1 MTTAIRR
8 KIEMGILERTVDA
21 LLAAG
26 YRLGVSLE
34 RGFDHDNGML
44 LGSRDRAKI
53 IEEAFA
59 GDDCHIFAQPAEGP
73 LVEDHQVVSDG
84 WVYLVYGN
92 DGWDAISDYTTNLE
106 PVLKP
111 VLDYAESLAA

>member
-1 MTTAIRR
+1 MSVKARR
-8 KIEMGILERTVDA
+8 KLEMDILERTVD
-21 LLAAG
+21 LLLGAG

-34 RGFDHDNGML
+34 RGFDHDDGML

-59 GDDCHIFAQPAEGP
+59 GDECHIFAQPADGP

-92 DGWDAISDYTTNLE
+92 DGWDTISDFTTNLE
-106 PVLKP
+106 EVLAP
-111 VLDYAESLAA
+111 VLDYSESLSS

>member
-1 MTTAIRR
+1 MCSVTIRR
-8 KIEMGILERTVDA
+8 RVEKDILTRTVDA

-26 YRLGVSLE
+26 YRIGVSLE
-34 RGFDHDNGML
+34 RGYDHDNGML
-44 LGSRDRAKI
+44 LGSRDRDKI

-73 LVEDHQVVSDG
+73 LVEDHRAVSDG

-92 DGWDAISDYTTNLE
+92 DGYDTISDYTVNLE
-106 PVLKP
+106 DVLKP
-111 VLDYAESLAA
+111 VNEYANSLS